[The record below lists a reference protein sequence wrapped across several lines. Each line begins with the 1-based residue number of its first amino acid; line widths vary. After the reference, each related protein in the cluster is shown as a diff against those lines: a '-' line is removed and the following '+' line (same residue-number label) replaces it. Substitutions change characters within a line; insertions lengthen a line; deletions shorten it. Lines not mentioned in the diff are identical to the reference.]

1 VAIPREEI
9 DQVRESTD
17 LVALISEQ
25 VGLKKVGR
33 NWTGLCPFHSE
44 KTPSFN
50 VNAET
55 GYYKCFGCQV
65 SGDAIKFVQ
74 ETQGLPFID
83 AVRMLADRAGVT
95 LHEDQGSGTD
105 GKDRNAYLEAMAKAV
120 DFFHDRLLNSP
131 DAGPARSYL
140 RSRGYSGDIVR
151 EFRLGWAPDD
161 WDQLCRHLGASA
173 KVLEGTGLGFI
184 NKRGRSQDFLRAR
197 VVFPIL
203 DPGGRPIAVGGR
215 ILPPSPGAP
224 PPERHEAKYKN
235 SPETP
240 IYSKRR
246 TLYAL
251 NWAKKNVIETNEII
265 VCEGYTDVIAFFQA
279 GMPRAVATCGTALG
293 EEHFTTMRNFAKR
306 IVLAYDG
313 DDAGQNA
320 TLKVYEWER
329 SHSVDVVVCSLP
341 EGMDPAE
348 LAKSDPDAL
357 KVAVAE
363 AKPFLQFRVDRALNT
378 ADLSTAEGRARGA
391 EAALAAV
398 AEHPDALVRD
408 QYVMGIADRCHL
420 DPGLVR
426 ESLSDHVAGKKPKRG
441 PVQRR
446 RESQEEIPPPP
457 DEPTDGEDG
466 PPLRRN
472 RATERPGP
480 GLEALRICVHRPDL
494 VVSRIEPVLFGD
506 PDQRAA
512 LEALL
517 AADSLRQAV
526 DDAPPAAA
534 ELLRQVAV
542 EELNLEPNEMGD
554 PVDSVMAQLVRTAA
568 RVGLAELQAEV
579 RRGEVD
585 VVEGSRQVTD
595 AQRWLGQLDVDGTR
609 AAAETALVGWLAIRG
624 DRSGA

>member
-1 VAIPREEI
+1 
-9 DQVRESTD
+9 
-17 LVALISEQ
+17 
-25 VGLKKVGR
+25 
-33 NWTGLCPFHSE
+33 
-44 KTPSFN
+44 
-50 VNAET
+50 
-55 GYYKCFGCQV
+55 
-65 SGDAIKFVQ
+65 
-74 ETQGLPFID
+74 
-83 AVRMLADRAGVT
+83 
-95 LHEDQGSGTD
+95 
-105 GKDRNAYLEAMAKAV
+105 
-120 DFFHDRLLNSP
+120 
-131 DAGPARSYL
+131 
-140 RSRGYSGDIVR
+140 
-151 EFRLGWAPDD
+151 
-161 WDQLCRHLGASA
+161 
-173 KVLEGTGLGFI
+173 
-184 NKRGRSQDFLRAR
+184 
-197 VVFPIL
+197 
-203 DPGGRPIAVGGR
+203 
-215 ILPPSPGAP
+215 
-224 PPERHEAKYKN
+224 
-235 SPETP
+235 
-240 IYSKRR
+240 
-246 TLYAL
+246 
-251 NWAKKNVIETNEII
+251 
-265 VCEGYTDVIAFFQA
+265 
-279 GMPRAVATCGTALG
+279 
-293 EEHFTTMRNFAKR
+293 
-306 IVLAYDG
+306 
-313 DDAGQNA
+313 
-320 TLKVYEWER
+320 
-329 SHSVDVVVCSLP
+329 
-341 EGMDPAE
+341 MDPAE

-441 PVQRR
+441 PEQRR

-624 DRSGA
+624 GRSGE